1 MTLARTLFPYRMSA
15 SPEPSSADAGVAVT
29 DALGRS
35 LPFVSARVRATAGG
49 GLARIVLEQTFEN
62 PHDETLRITY
72 RMPLPADGAVS
83 GYAFEIGARTVTG
96 KVDRK
101 ERARERFEEALADGR
116 TAALLDQERADVFTQ
131 QIGNVPARAT
141 IVARITIDLRLA
153 WLPEGEWELRVPTV
167 IGPRYVVTKEDAAAV
182 GVRVATAGTSARVHL
197 DLVVRDEI
205 EGGAPTSPSH
215 PITTTRGGV
224 TMLRD
229 VGGARLDRDLVVR
242 WRVAKPEA
250 SAALVVGRPDDGP
263 HADHAYG
270 LLTVVPPEPRAAKAI
285 PRDLVV
291 LLDTSG
297 SMGGQPL
304 EQGKRVVAQVVSA
317 LSADD
322 TLELVEFSDAPRR
335 FAKVA
340 LPATEETK
348 TKALAWLRA
357 RKAGGATEMEA
368 AVIEALSSLRPGAQ
382 RQVVLVTDGYIGGE
396 QRIVT
401 LLHESLP
408 RSCRMHVVGVGS
420 GVNRTLSTS
429 IARAGRGAEVL
440 VGLDEDAERAAKRLV
455 DRTRAPVLTDLV
467 VLGSALVDH
476 APAHVPDV
484 FAGAPVLAALR
495 LRPEGG
501 TITVRGALAGGA
513 WSKTVEVPRTSPGSG
528 EAAVAAL
535 YAREAVADLEVR
547 WTIGS
552 DTAAVDRQIE
562 SLGLVFQ
569 IATRKTSWVAIDEVR
584 SVDPTKQGVSEDV
597 PQELPYGTTAAS
609 FGLEGA
615 TATAER
621 DGFATTSTRA
631 TAMKGAAPQA
641 MRSRGAPM
649 PPKAAR
655 VPSPASMGGAPPPS
669 PPSGAAFAVAD
680 ADADEAEVDALAR
693 TSVKKEASSEPRPM
707 PVSEAPPV
715 TPKRRAPRWLAVVLL
730 VLLFLAAFIVWWV
743 SR

>member
-1 MTLARTLFPYRMSA
+1 MNLARSLFPYRMSTP
-15 SPEPSSADAGVAVT
+15 PERSTDDGVEIT
-29 DALGRS
+29 DARGRA
-35 LPFVSARVRATAGG
+35 LPFVSARVKATAGG
-49 GLARIVLEQTFEN
+49 GLARVVLEQTFEN

-83 GYAFEIGARTVTG
+83 GYAFEIGARTITG

-101 ERARERFEEALADGR
+101 ERARERFEEALAEGR

-153 WLPEGEWELRVPTV
+153 WLPEGEWELRLPTV
-167 IGPRYVVTKEDAAAV
+167 IGPRYLTTKEDAAAV
-182 GVRVATAGTSARVHL
+182 GVRVATGGTSARVHL
-197 DLVVRDEI
+197 ELVVADELD
-205 EGGAPTSPSH
+205 GGTPTSPSH
-215 PITTTRGGV
+215 PITTTGSGV

-250 SAALVVGRPDDGP
+250 SANLVVGRPEEGP
-263 HADHAYG
+263 HASHAYG

-297 SMGGQPL
+297 SMGGRPL
-304 EQGKRVVAQVVSA
+304 EQAKRVVAQIMSS
-317 LSADD
+317 LSTDD
-322 TLELVEFSDAPRR
+322 TIELAEFSDATRR
-335 FAKVA
+335 FAKSA

-348 TKALAWLRA
+348 KKALAWLGA
-357 RKAGGATEMEA
+357 LQASGGTEMES
-368 AVIEALSSLRPGAQ
+368 AVIEALSSLRAGAQ

-408 RSCRMHVVGVGS
+408 QSCRMHVVGMGS

-467 VLGSALVDH
+467 VEGDALVDH
-476 APAHVPDV
+476 APRHVPDV
-484 FAGAPVLAALR
+484 FAGSPVLAALR

-501 TITVRGALAGGA
+501 TITVRGALAIGS
-513 WSKTVEVPRTSPGSG
+513 WSKTVRVPPMRHGSG

-547 WTIGS
+547 WTIGA
-552 DTAAVDRQIE
+552 DTAAVDREIE

-569 IATRKTSWVAIDEVR
+569 IATRRTSWVAIDEVR
-584 SVDPTKQGVSEDV
+584 SIDPTKGSRAEDV

-609 FGLEGA
+609 FGLDGA
-615 TATAER
+615 SDEADAYTM
-621 DGFATTSTRA
+621 TSTRA
-631 TAMKGAAPQA
+631 GTLKGAPPPQMAMPRRAAAPA
-641 MRSRGAPM
+641 
-649 PPKAAR
+649 
-655 VPSPASMGGAPPPS
+655 PASMGAAP
-669 PPSGAAFAVAD
+669 GGGGKLVKEKAAAPAP
-680 ADADEAEVDALAR
+680 APAPALKTR
-693 TSVKKEASSEPRPM
+693 T
-707 PVSEAPPV
+707 
-715 TPKRRAPRWLAVVLL
+715 PRWLFVLFVLL
-730 VLLFLAAFIVWWV
+730 ALAAIVWWIL
-743 SR
+743 RGA